1 MSDFNYDSHDFQNF
15 VQVLENFPSE
25 SANCD
30 KEWVFEDFLAYLVL
44 PDLGRISYLD
54 TRDVLTR
61 FVAWLLR
68 KGVTTIIELNI
79 PDNHVHPLAE
89 AFVVDSF
96 LKMFTVHKLD
106 WRKLD
111 ISLRF
116 LSENESVRNN
126 LRELQLY
133 SSTNWGVLYHW
144 GSPAGLPQFPNVHDS
159 DTGSKY

>member
-25 SANCD
+25 SASCD
-30 KEWVFEDFLAYLVL
+30 KEWLFEDFLAYLVL
-44 PDLGRISYLD
+44 PDLSKISYAD

-61 FVAWLLR
+61 FVAWLLG
-68 KGVTTIIELNI
+68 KGVTTIIELSI
-79 PDNHVHPLAE
+79 PDNHLHPLTE
-89 AFVVDSF
+89 VFVVDSF

-116 LSENESVRNN
+116 LLENDSVRNN
-126 LRELQLY
+126 LWELQLY

-144 GSPAGLPQFPNVHDS
+144 GGPDGLPKFPNVRDS
-159 DTGSKY
+159 HT